1 MATLNWARRCSS
13 RRLAVAIRAS
23 RAVSGGPH
31 AFRKPVGR
39 RLVPGAFHAP
49 VLCRI
54 LATSSCVISW
64 FRGKRWYWWSSKS
77 RQMLL
82 RSAVESGKNLC
93 ASTAAFSKWLVASLV
108 VSGY

>member
-1 MATLNWARRCSS
+1 M
-13 RRLAVAIRAS
+13 
-23 RAVSGGPH
+23 SGGPH

-54 LATSSCVISW
+54 FATLSCVISW

-82 RSAVESGKNLC
+82 RSAVKSRKNLC
-93 ASTAAFSKWLVASLV
+93 ASTTAFSKWLVASLV
-108 VSGY
+108 VSSC